1 METTSRSLATSTMKL
16 PATEIVD
23 LLSDSECESEQV
35 QDILEGYT
43 RSDAVEESQ
52 LGEIERDSDG
62 DDSEDWETESLY
74 EEFLEA
80 GEGHAVV
87 QGISKRCPAPL
98 ESS

>member
-23 LLSDSECESEQV
+23 LLADSECESEHV

-52 LGEIERDSDG
+52 LGEIEGGSEG
-62 DDSEDWETESLY
+62 DDSEEWGTESLY

-80 GEGHAVV
+80 GEDHAAV
-87 QGISKRCPAPL
+87 QGIWKRCPAPL